1 MATNGLVSIKPL
13 AAPPPAAVTA
23 SIPVGPTAD
32 PGSAKICAMDV
43 GSTTCKYVLTTPSGE
58 ILSQSYERH
67 NTKQAEKVLEF
78 LTRLESQFGYSP
90 ETDRLFF
97 TGSGAGIIGPL
108 VGAKFVQ
115 EVVAVAASV
124 DKFHPNV
131 RFVSEIGGED
141 MKTIFFTGQ
150 GDAKS
155 KQVLMQSACS
165 GGTGTFIEK
174 TARKLEIPSE
184 QLSRMQ
190 YTGYTLHKVSSK
202 CGIFAEADS
211 NSLLKAGV
219 PIEEIIASLFEAV
232 VYQNLGTLT
241 RGNTP
246 MPEIL
251 LLGGPNLFFKGLQ
264 EAWRHHLA
272 KLWKER
278 KVEFDKDNLAALI
291 KVPDD
296 ALYYAALGCIEV
308 SRRDD
313 PSVGVYKGSKKL
325 DWWINEGQY
334 EEKKKQGR
342 GGLCKS
348 DADLQA
354 FRDEYTEPRNPL
366 EDAKKAAAATA
377 AAAAI
382 AHGNGHANGN
392 GHSNGNG
399 HVNGNGNGNGNG
411 HVAPALSTQVALVAE
426 KIKGVVIGCD
436 FGSTT
441 AKAVCLSPDKEIV
454 FSCYAL
460 SKGNPIEDAKSLF
473 DQVRKALDGTPILG
487 TAITGYGKDL
497 LKGIIGADCAI
508 VETIAHASAGLHFF
522 PDADCICDV
531 GGVDV
536 KIMLLNNGTV
546 SDFRLNSQC
555 SSGNGAFLQGVAE
568 RFSIPL
574 SEMADS
580 AFRAQAMPQ
589 LSMGC
594 GVFLQSDIVNQ
605 QRKGWQAEEILA
617 ALCAILP
624 LNVWIYA
631 GGLNNLSVVGK
642 KFILQG
648 GTHKNLAVVKTQV
661 DFIRSKVPDAD
672 VVVHPF
678 SGEAGAIGA
687 GLVCLDWVEAGG
699 QTKFRGFKAIDEL
712 KYKSTTAVDTVCHWC
727 PVNCQR
733 SFIDV
738 ELLGAPGRTWSKIPL
753 EANWER
759 VIVNNSCPKGLVE
772 DINEMKAI
780 KAEIEK
786 TKNAFPNVADLVRQ
800 EGFRRTTATA

>member
-1 MATNGLVSIKPL
+1 MATENLYSIKPL
-13 AAPPPAAVTA
+13 PAPASPAVEHPSAEPTA
-23 SIPVGPTAD
+23 SDGEW
-32 PGSAKICAMDV
+32 KICAVDV
-43 GSTTCKYVLTTPSGE
+43 GSTTCKYVLSTATGE
-58 ILSQSYERH
+58 VLSQAYERH
-67 NTKQAEKVLEF
+67 NTKQAEKVLDF
-78 LTRLESQFGYSP
+78 LTRLEKEHDLTP
-90 ETDRLFF
+90 KRDRVFF
-97 TGSGAGIIGPL
+97 TGSGAGLIGPQ
-108 VGAKFVQ
+108 VGAKLVQ
-115 EVVAVAASV
+115 EVVAVAAAV
-124 DKFHPNV
+124 EKLHPAV

-141 MKTIFFTGQ
+141 MKTIFFA
-150 GDAKS
+150 GDGATKS

-174 TARKLEIPSE
+174 TARKLEIPQE
-184 QLSRMQ
+184 QLAEMK

-202 CGIFAEADS
+202 CGIFAEADA
-211 NSLLKAGV
+211 NTLLKAGV
-219 PIEEIIASLFEAV
+219 PVEEIIASLFEAV
-232 VYQNLGTLT
+232 VYQNLATLT

-246 MPEIL
+246 LPEIL
-251 LLGGPNLFFKGLQ
+251 LLGGPNLFFGGLQ
-264 EAWRHHLA
+264 EAWRHHLI

-278 KVEFDKDNLAALI
+278 KVALPEDKDPASLI
-291 KVPDD
+291 CVPKD

-308 SRRDD
+308 GIRESRT
-313 PSVGVYKGSKKL
+313 VGAHQGLEKL
-325 DWWINEGQY
+325 HWWIEEGQY

-342 GGLCKS
+342 GGLCS
-348 DADLQA
+348 SEEDLETFKTHYA
-354 FRDEYTEPRNPL
+354 P
-366 EDAKKAAAATA
+366 
-377 AAAAI
+377 
-382 AHGNGHANGN
+382 G
-392 GHSNGNG
+392 
-399 HVNGNGNGNGNG
+399 NGNGNGNGNG
-411 HVAPALSTQVALVAE
+411 AASQSSADATAPPKSAKLSR
-426 KIKGVVIGCD
+426 VVVGCD

-441 AKAVCLSPDKEIV
+441 AKAVCISPDKEIL

-460 SKGNPIEDAKSLF
+460 SRGNPIEDAKSLF
-473 DQVRKALDGTPILG
+473 GQIREALGDGEILAVG
-487 TAITGYGKDL
+487 ITGYGKDL
-497 LKGIIGADCAI
+497 LKGILGADCAI

-536 KIMLLNNGTV
+536 KIMILNNGTV

-568 RFSIPL
+568 RFGIPL
-574 SEMADS
+574 SEIADG
-580 AFRAQAMPQ
+580 AFRARAMPQ

-642 KFILQG
+642 KYILQG

-661 DFIRSKVPDAD
+661 DFIKSKVPDAD
-672 VVVHPF
+672 IVVHPY

-687 GLVCLDWVEAGG
+687 ALVSLEWVERGG
-699 QTKFRGFKAIDEL
+699 RSQFRGFDVIEKL
-712 KYKSTTAVDTVCHWC
+712 TYKSVTSVETVCHWC

-738 ELLGAPGRTWSKIPL
+738 ELPGGAGRSWSKVPL
-753 EANWER
+753 SQGWER

-772 DINEMKAI
+772 DLNEMKAI
-780 KAEIEK
+780 KAQIEK
-786 TKNAFPNVADLVRQ
+786 TKNAYPNIADVVRK
-800 EGFRRTTATA
+800 EAFRRVSA